1 MAASVRPGDGS
12 RVRGVVPRAD
22 GLRGTSNWSRRR
34 SRDDGE
40 GGRAAVYTGVALQS
54 AGAW

>member
-1 MAASVRPGDGS
+1 MAASVRPGDGIL
-12 RVRGVVPRAD
+12 GVVPRAD